1 MAYTN
6 KSNTNKPSKPNNNN
20 INRPNNRVSQP
31 WSPRPEKSTNRHT
44 SNRTSNKVSRNKVT
58 SVASGQ
64 TLNLFYPQSIINW
77 TMKQLNS
84 NKTTKVTN
92 VTSNLNNQKY
102 SALDS
107 LLTTYADPNS
117 PFNNLTMTANG
128 AIAYKTSGSKLVDIN
143 FAIGELR
150 SADEKTVI
158 QKFRDAFEE
167 NPEFALKWLFWLRD
181 VREGSGERKAFRT
194 ILVDLSK
201 NGLSKFVDNM
211 VPYLGFYGRY
221 DDMWELLDTPS
232 KSAVLRFTAKQLK
245 EDLANRK
252 AGKSISLI
260 SKWIP
265 SGNASSK
272 VSAKYNKQ
280 IRTYLKWSP
289 SQMQHTLAILR
300 KYIDVVERKMSSDNW
315 QAIDYEKVPSKASKL
330 YTKAF
335 MKHDKDR
342 YTTYLEGL
350 KTGKAKVN
358 ASVLNPCEIV
368 HKVYMSISWYGKDL
382 DTLTLMEA
390 MWKNLPDRVQGEG
403 DTICVLDTSGSMRS
417 TVDYGTMSMTCK
429 QVAESLAI
437 YFAERCSGVFKDK
450 IITFSHSPRY
460 MDLTGC
466 TSLESKLNYIQKY
479 SEISD
484 TNIEATFDLLLNT
497 AIKGHLSQDELP
509 KRILILSDGGFNSIA
524 EQTPDQTL
532 FQTINQKWNNA
543 GYEMPTLVF
552 WNILGESRW
561 GYGSKAMP
569 VSYNED
575 FPCLLVSGY
584 NTASLN
590 MVLKGQESPLE
601 GILSVINTERYEP
614 IKEAF
619 LKNCEGLK
627 DEIRVTGNLLN

>member
-1 MAYTN
+1 MAY
-6 KSNTNKPSKPNNNN
+6 TNKPSKPKNNLQN
-20 INRPNNRVSQP
+20 QP
-31 WSPRPEKSTNRHT
+31 WSPRPEKSTNRY
-44 SNRTSNKVSRNKVT
+44 TSNKVSRNKVT
-58 SVASGQ
+58 NVTSGQ

-92 VTSNLNNQKY
+92 VTSNLNTQKY
-102 SALDS
+102 SALNS
-107 LLTTYADPNS
+107 LLTTYTDPNS

-128 AIAYKTSGSKLVDIN
+128 ANAYKTSGSKLVDIN

-150 SADEKTVI
+150 SADDSEVI
-158 QKFRDAFEE
+158 KKFRDAFEE

-232 KSAVLRFTAKQLK
+232 KNAVLRFTAKQLK

-252 AGKSISLI
+252 AGKSISLLA
-260 SKWIP
+260 KWCP
-265 SGNASSK
+265 SWTTSSK
-272 VSAKYNKQ
+272 VSMQRARIIAK
-280 IRTYLKWSP
+280 YLKWNG
-289 SQMQHTLAILR
+289 SQYAHSMTVLR
-300 KYIDVVERKMSSDNW
+300 KHIDICERLMSSNNW
-315 QAIDYEKVPSKASKL
+315 QSIDYEKVPSKASKL

-342 YTTYLEGL
+342 YTAYLEGL

-368 HKVYMSISWYGKDL
+368 HKLYESISWCHYDQN
-382 DTLTLMEA
+382 TITLMEA

-403 DTICVLDTSGSMRS
+403 DTICVLDTSGSMCS
-417 TVDYGTMSMTCK
+417 SVDSKTRMTCK
-429 QVAESLAI
+429 EVAESLAI
-437 YFAERCSGVFKDK
+437 YFAERCSGVFQNK

-466 TSLESKLNYIQKY
+466 DSLESKLKYIQKY
-479 SEISD
+479 GEVSD
-484 TNIEATFDLLLNT
+484 TNIESTFDLLLNT
-497 AIKGHLSQDELP
+497 AIEGHLTQDQIP
-509 KRILILSDGGFNSIA
+509 KRVLILSDMGFNSSSCTQA
-524 EQTPDQTL
+524 PNETL
-532 FQTINQKWNNA
+532 FQTINKKWNKA
-543 GYEMPTLVF
+543 GYEMPTLIF

-561 GYGSKAMP
+561 GYGSKAIP

-575 FPCLLVSGY
+575 FPCILVSGY

-590 MVLKGQESPLE
+590 MALKGQESPLE

-619 LKNCEGLK
+619 LKSCEGLK
-627 DEIRVTGNLLN
+627 DEIRVAGNLLS

>member
-1 MAYTN
+1 MAY
-6 KSNTNKPSKPNNNN
+6 TNKPSKPKNNLQN
-20 INRPNNRVSQP
+20 QP
-31 WSPRPEKSTNRHT
+31 WSPRPEKPTTNRKT

-58 SVASGQ
+58 SVTSGQ

-84 NKTTKVTN
+84 GKTAKVTN

-102 SALDS
+102 FALDR
-107 LLTTYADPNS
+107 LLTTYTDPNS

-150 SADEKTVI
+150 SADDSEVI
-158 QKFRDAFEE
+158 KKFRDAFEE

-232 KSAVLRFTAKQLK
+232 KNAVLRFTAKQLK

-252 AGKSISLI
+252 AGKPISLLA
-260 SKWIP
+260 KWSP
-265 SGNASSK
+265 SWATSSK
-272 VSAKYNKQ
+272 VSKQRARIIAK
-280 IRTYLKWSP
+280 YLKWNG
-289 SQMQHTLAILR
+289 SQYAHSMTVLR
-300 KYIDVVERKMSSDNW
+300 KYIDIVEKKMSSNNW
-315 QAIDYEKVPSKASKL
+315 QAIDYEKVPSKAAKL
-330 YTKAF
+330 YSKSF
-335 MKHDKDR
+335 MRHDQER
-342 YTTYLEGL
+342 YTAYLEGL

-368 HKVYMSISWYGKDL
+368 HKVYESISRYGRDK

-417 TVDYGTMSMTCK
+417 SVDSKSSMKCNE
-429 QVAESLAI
+429 VAESLAI
-437 YFAERCSGVFKDK
+437 YFAERCSEVFQNK
-450 IITFSHSPRY
+450 IITFSHSPKY
-460 MDLTGC
+460 MNLTGC
-466 TSLESKLNYIQKY
+466 DSLEKKIKYIQKY
-479 SEISD
+479 SEIAD
-484 TNIEATFDLLLNT
+484 TNIEGTFDLLLNT
-497 AIKGHLSQDELP
+497 AIKGHLTQDELP
-509 KRILILSDGGFNSIA
+509 KRVLILSDQGFNSA
-524 EQTPDQTL
+524 CEQTPNKTL
-532 FQTINQKWNNA
+532 FQTINQKWNDA
-543 GYEMPTLVF
+543 GYEMPTLIF
-552 WNILGESRW
+552 WNILGSGRW
-561 GYGSKAMP
+561 GYGSKAIP

-590 MVLKGQESPLE
+590 MVLKGQESPLD

-619 LKNCEGLK
+619 LKSCEELK
-627 DEIRVTGNLLN
+627 DEIRVAGNLLS

>member
-1 MAYTN
+1 MAY
-6 KSNTNKPSKPNNNN
+6 TNKPSKPNNNN
-20 INRPNNRVSQP
+20 VNRPNNRVSQP
-31 WSPRPEKSTNRHT
+31 WSPRPEKSALNRH
-44 SNRTSNKVSRNKVT
+44 TSNKVSRGQRIQAT
-58 SVASGQ
+58 QPQ

-92 VTSNLNNQKY
+92 VISNLNTQKY

-107 LLTTYADPNS
+107 LLTTYNNPNS

-128 AIAYKTSGSKLVDIN
+128 AKAYKTSGSKLVDIN

-150 SADEKTVI
+150 SASEENIIK
-158 QKFRDAFEE
+158 KFRDAFEE

-181 VREGSGERKAFRT
+181 VREGSGERKAFRI
-194 ILVDLSK
+194 ILKNLSK

-252 AGKSISLI
+252 AGKSVSLI

-280 IRTYLKWSP
+280 IRDYLKWTP

-342 YTTYLEGL
+342 YTAYLEGL

-368 HKVYMSISWYGKDL
+368 HKVYESISWYGKNE

-403 DTICVLDTSGSMRS
+403 DTICVLDTSGSMCS
-417 TVDYGTMSMTCK
+417 TVDSKTRMTCK
-429 QVAESLAI
+429 EVAESLAI
-437 YFAERCSGVFKDK
+437 YFAERCSGVFQDK

-466 TSLESKLNYIQKY
+466 DSLESKLKYIQRY

-484 TNIEATFDLLLNT
+484 TNIESTFDLLLNT
-497 AIKGHLSQDELP
+497 AIKGHLTQDELP
-509 KRILILSDGGFNSIA
+509 KRVLILSDMGFNSGSCTR
-524 EQTPDQTL
+524 TPNETL
-532 FQTINQKWNNA
+532 FQTINQKWNKA
-543 GYEMPTLVF
+543 GYEMPTLIF
-552 WNILGESRW
+552 WNIQGELRW
-561 GYGSKAMP
+561 GYGSKAIP

-590 MVLKGQESPLE
+590 MVLKSQESPLE

-619 LKNCEGLK
+619 LKSCEGLK
-627 DEIRVTGNLLN
+627 DEIRVAGNLLS

>member
-1 MAYTN
+1 MAY
-6 KSNTNKPSKPNNNN
+6 TNKPSKPNNNN
-20 INRPNNRVSQP
+20 VNRSNNLQSQP
-31 WSPRPEKSTNRHT
+31 WSPRPEKSVSRKT
-44 SNRTSNKVSRNKVT
+44 SNSTSNKVSRNKVT
-58 SVASGQ
+58 SVTSGQ

-92 VTSNLNNQKY
+92 ATSSLNSQKY

-107 LLTTYADPNS
+107 LLTTYTDPNS

-128 AIAYKTSGSKLVDIN
+128 AKAYKTSGSKLVDIN

-150 SADEKTVI
+150 SASEENIIK
-158 QKFRDAFEE
+158 KFRDAFEE

-181 VREGSGERKAFRT
+181 VRSGSGERSAFRT

-221 DDMWELLDTPS
+221 DDMWELLNTPS
-232 KSAVLRFTAKQLK
+232 KNAVLRFTAKQLK

-252 AGKSISLI
+252 AGKPVSLLA
-260 SKWIP
+260 KWIP
-265 SGNASSK
+265 SWATSSK
-272 VSAKYNKQ
+272 VSMQRARIIAK
-280 IRTYLKWSP
+280 YLKWNG
-289 SQMQHTLAILR
+289 SQYAHSMTVLR
-300 KYIDVVERKMSSDNW
+300 KHIDICERLMSSNNW
-315 QAIDYEKVPSKASKL
+315 QSIDYEKVPSKASKL

-342 YTTYLEGL
+342 YTAYLEGL

-368 HKVYMSISWYGKDL
+368 HKVYESISWYGKNE

-403 DTICVLDTSGSMRS
+403 DTICVLDTSGSMCS
-417 TVDYGTMSMTCK
+417 TVDSKTRMTCK
-429 QVAESLAI
+429 EVAESLAI
-437 YFAERCSGVFKDK
+437 YFAERCSGVFQNK
-450 IITFSHSPRY
+450 IITFSHSPKY
-460 MDLTGC
+460 IDLTRC
-466 TSLESKLNYIQKY
+466 DSLESKLNHIRKY
-479 SEISD
+479 GEISS
-484 TNIEATFDLLLNT
+484 TNIESTFDLLLNT
-497 AIKGHLSQDELP
+497 AIKGHLSQDQIP
-509 KRILILSDGGFNSIA
+509 KRILILSDMGFNSGSCT
-524 EQTPDQTL
+524 QTPNATL
-532 FQTINQKWNNA
+532 FQTINQKWNKA
-543 GYEMPTLVF
+543 GYEMPTLIF
-552 WNILGESRW
+552 WNIQGEFRY
-561 GYGSKAMP
+561 GYGSKAIP

-619 LKNCEGLK
+619 LKSCEGLK
-627 DEIRVTGNLLN
+627 DEIRVAGNLLS

>member
-1 MAYTN
+1 MAY
-6 KSNTNKPSKPNNNN
+6 TNKPSKPKNSLQN
-20 INRPNNRVSQP
+20 QP
-31 WSPRPEKSTNRHT
+31 WSPRPEKSTSNRKT
-44 SNRTSNKVSRNKVT
+44 SNSTSNKVSRNRVT
-58 SVASGQ
+58 NVTSGQ

-84 NKTTKVTN
+84 GKVTN
-92 VTSNLNNQKY
+92 VTSNLNSQKY
-102 SALDS
+102 SALDN
-107 LLTTYADPNS
+107 LLTTYTDPNS

-128 AIAYKTSGSKLVDIN
+128 ANVYKTSGSKLVDIN

-150 SADEKTVI
+150 SASEENIIK
-158 QKFRDAFEE
+158 KFRDAFDE

-181 VREGSGERKAFRT
+181 VREGSGERRAVRI
-194 ILVDLSK
+194 ILKDLSK

-232 KSAVLRFTAKQLK
+232 KNAVLRFTAKQLK

-252 AGKSISLI
+252 AGKSISLLA
-260 SKWIP
+260 KWCP
-265 SGNASSK
+265 SWATSSK
-272 VSAKYNKQ
+272 VSMQRARVIAK
-280 IRTYLKWSP
+280 YLKWNG
-289 SQMQHTLAILR
+289 SQYAHSMTVLR
-300 KYIDVVERKMSSDNW
+300 KYIDICERLMSSNNW

-342 YTTYLEGL
+342 YTSYLEGL

-368 HKVYMSISWYGKDL
+368 HKLYESISWYRHDPN
-382 DTLTLMEA
+382 TTTLMEA

-403 DTICVLDTSGSMRS
+403 DTICVLDTSGSMSS
-417 TVDYGTMSMTCK
+417 TVDYRTTMTCK
-429 QVAESLAI
+429 EVAESLAI
-437 YFAERCSGVFKDK
+437 YFAERCSGVFQNK
-450 IITFSHSPRY
+450 IITFSHSPKY

-466 TSLESKLNYIQKY
+466 DSLESKLKYIQKY
-479 SEISD
+479 SEIAD
-484 TNIEATFDLLLNT
+484 TNLESTFDLLLNM
-497 AIKGHLSQDELP
+497 AIQGRLTQDELP
-509 KRILILSDGGFNSIA
+509 KRILILSDQGFNEAS
-524 EQTPDQTL
+524 EQTPNKTL
-532 FQTINQKWNNA
+532 FQTINKKWNKA
-543 GYEMPTLVF
+543 GYEMPILIF

-561 GYGSKAMP
+561 GYGSKAIP
-569 VSYNED
+569 VSYKED
-575 FPCLLVSGY
+575 FPCILISGY

-590 MVLKGQESPLE
+590 MALKGQESPLE

-619 LKNCEGLK
+619 LKSCEGLK
-627 DEIRVTGNLLN
+627 DEIRVAGNLNS

>member
-1 MAYTN
+1 MAY
-6 KSNTNKPSKPNNNN
+6 TNKPSKPNNNN
-20 INRPNNRVSQP
+20 VNRPNNRVSQP

-44 SNRTSNKVSRNKVT
+44 SNKVSRGQRIQAT
-58 SVASGQ
+58 QPQ

-92 VTSNLNNQKY
+92 VISNLNTQKY

-107 LLTTYADPNS
+107 LLTTYNNPNS

-128 AIAYKTSGSKLVDIN
+128 AKAYKTSGSKLVDIN

-150 SADEKTVI
+150 SASEENIIK
-158 QKFRDAFEE
+158 KFRDAFEE

-181 VREGSGERKAFRT
+181 VREGSGERKAFRV
-194 ILVDLSK
+194 ILKDLSK

-252 AGKSISLI
+252 AGKSVSLI

-272 VSAKYNKQ
+272 ISAKYNKQ
-280 IRTYLKWSP
+280 IRTYLKWTP
-289 SQMQHTLAILR
+289 SQMQHTLTILR

-335 MKHDKDR
+335 MKHDKER
-342 YTTYLEGL
+342 YTSYLEGL

-368 HKVYMSISWYGKDL
+368 HKLYESISWYGRDES
-382 DTLTLMEA
+382 TITLMEA

-403 DTICVLDTSGSMRS
+403 DTICVLDTSGSMSSR
-417 TVDYGTMSMTCK
+417 VDSKSKMTCK
-429 QVAESLAI
+429 EVAESLAI
-437 YFAERCSGVFKDK
+437 YFAERCSGVFQNK

-466 TSLESKLNYIQKY
+466 DSLESKLKYIQRY
-479 SEISD
+479 GEISD
-484 TNIEATFDLLLNT
+484 TNIESTFDLLLNT
-497 AIKGHLSQDELP
+497 AIKGHLTQDELP
-509 KRILILSDGGFNSIA
+509 KRVLILSDMGFNSGSCTR
-524 EQTPDQTL
+524 TPNETL
-532 FQTINQKWNNA
+532 FQTINQKWNKA
-543 GYEMPTLVF
+543 GYEMPTLIF
-552 WNILGESRW
+552 WNIQGELRW
-561 GYGSKAMP
+561 GYGSKAIP

-590 MVLKGQESPLE
+590 MVLKSQESPLE

-619 LKNCEGLK
+619 LKSCEGLK
-627 DEIRVTGNLLN
+627 DEIRVAGNLLS

>member
-1 MAYTN
+1 MAY
-6 KSNTNKPSKPNNNN
+6 TNKPSKPNNNT
-20 INRPNNRVSQP
+20 NRPNNRVSQP
-31 WSPRPEKSTNRHT
+31 WSPRPENPTTNRHT
-44 SNRTSNKVSRNKVT
+44 SNHTSNKVSR
-58 SVASGQ
+58 GQ
-64 TLNLFYPQSIINW
+64 RIQATQPKTLNLFYPQSIINW

-84 NKTTKVTN
+84 DKVTN
-92 VTSNLNNQKY
+92 VTSNLNSQNY
-102 SALDS
+102 SILDR
-107 LLTTYADPNS
+107 LLTTYTDPNS

-128 AIAYKTSGSKLVDIN
+128 ANAYKTSGSKLVDIN

-150 SADEKTVI
+150 SASEENIIK
-158 QKFRDAFEE
+158 KFRDTFEE

-181 VREGSGERKAFRT
+181 VREGSGERKAFRV
-194 ILVDLSK
+194 ILKDLSK

-232 KSAVLRFTAKQLK
+232 KNAVLRFTAKQLK

-252 AGKSISLI
+252 AGKSVSLI

-280 IRTYLKWSP
+280 IRDYLKWTP

-342 YTTYLEGL
+342 YTAYLEGL

-368 HKVYMSISWYGKDL
+368 HKVYESTSWYGRNE

-403 DTICVLDTSGSMRS
+403 DTICVLDTSGSMGSR
-417 TVDYGTMSMTCK
+417 VDYKSNSMTCK
-429 QVAESLAI
+429 EVAESLAI
-437 YFAERCSGVFKDK
+437 YFAERCSGVFQNK

-466 TSLESKLNYIQKY
+466 DSLESKLKYIQKY

-484 TNIEATFDLLLNT
+484 TNIESTFDLLLNT
-497 AIKGHLSQDELP
+497 AIKGHLTQDELP
-509 KRILILSDGGFNSIA
+509 KRVLILSDMGFNSGSCT
-524 EQTPDQTL
+524 QTPDETL
-532 FQTINQKWNNA
+532 FQTINKKWNKA
-543 GYEMPTLVF
+543 GYEMPTLIF
-552 WNILGESRW
+552 WNIQGELRW
-561 GYGSKAMP
+561 GYGSKAIP

-590 MVLKGQESPLE
+590 MVLKSQESPLE

-619 LKNCEGLK
+619 LKSCEGLK
-627 DEIRVTGNLLN
+627 DEIRVAGNLFS

>member
-1 MAYTN
+1 MAY
-6 KSNTNKPSKPNNNN
+6 TNKPSKPNNNN
-20 INRPNNRVSQP
+20 VNRPNNRVSQP
-31 WSPRPEKSTNRHT
+31 WSPRPEKST
-44 SNRTSNKVSRNKVT
+44 SNRSTSNKVSRGQRTKVT
-58 SVASGQ
+58 QPQ

-84 NKTTKVTN
+84 GKVTN
-92 VTSNLNNQKY
+92 VISNLNTQKY

-107 LLTTYADPNS
+107 LLTTYNNPNS

-128 AIAYKTSGSKLVDIN
+128 AKAYKTSGSKLVDIN

-150 SADEKTVI
+150 SASEENIIK
-158 QKFRDAFEE
+158 KFRDAFEE

-181 VREGSGERKAFRT
+181 VREGSGERKAFRV
-194 ILVDLSK
+194 ILKDLSK

-252 AGKSISLI
+252 AGKSVSLI

-280 IRTYLKWSP
+280 IRDYLKWTP

-342 YTTYLEGL
+342 YTAYLEGL

-368 HKVYMSISWYGKDL
+368 HKVYGSISWYGKNE

-403 DTICVLDTSGSMRS
+403 DTICVLDTSGSMCS
-417 TVDYGTMSMTCK
+417 TVDSKTRMTCK
-429 QVAESLAI
+429 EVAESLAI
-437 YFAERCSGVFKDK
+437 YFAERCSGVFQNK

-466 TSLESKLNYIQKY
+466 DSLESKLKYIQKY
-479 SEISD
+479 SEVSD

-497 AIKGHLSQDELP
+497 AIQGRLTQDELP
-509 KRILILSDGGFNSIA
+509 KRVLILSDMGFNDASEYA
-524 EQTPDQTL
+524 PNETL
-532 FQTINQKWNNA
+532 FQTINKKWNKA
-543 GYEMPTLVF
+543 GYEMPTLIF
-552 WNILGESRW
+552 WNIQGEFRW
-561 GYGSKAMP
+561 GYGSKAIP

-590 MVLKGQESPLE
+590 MVLKSQESPLE

-619 LKNCEGLK
+619 LKSCEGLK
-627 DEIRVTGNLLN
+627 DEIRVAGNLLS

>member
-1 MAYTN
+1 MAY
-6 KSNTNKPSKPNNNN
+6 TNKPSKPNNNN
-20 INRPNNRVSQP
+20 VNRPNNRVSQP

-44 SNRTSNKVSRNKVT
+44 SNKVSRNKVT
-58 SVASGQ
+58 SVTSGQ

-92 VTSNLNNQKY
+92 APSSLNSQKY

-107 LLTTYADPNS
+107 LLTTYTDPNS
-117 PFNNLTMTANG
+117 PFNNITMTANG
-128 AIAYKTSGSKLVDIN
+128 AKAYKTSGSKLVDIN

-181 VREGSGERKAFRT
+181 VREGSGERRAFRT

-221 DDMWELLDTPS
+221 DDMWELLNTPS
-232 KSAVLRFTAKQLK
+232 KNAVLRFTAKQLK

-252 AGKSISLI
+252 AGKPVSLLA
-260 SKWIP
+260 KWIP
-265 SGNASSK
+265 SWATSSK
-272 VSAKYNKQ
+272 VSMQRARIIAK
-280 IRTYLKWSP
+280 YLKWNG
-289 SQMQHTLAILR
+289 SQYAHSMTVLR
-300 KYIDVVERKMSSDNW
+300 KHIDICERLMSSNNW
-315 QAIDYEKVPSKASKL
+315 QAIDYGKVPSKASKL

-342 YTTYLEGL
+342 YTAYLEGL

-368 HKVYMSISWYGKDL
+368 HKVYESISWYGKNE

-403 DTICVLDTSGSMRS
+403 DTICVLDTSGSMGSR
-417 TVDYGTMSMTCK
+417 VDYKSNSMTCEE
-429 QVAESLAI
+429 VAESLAI
-437 YFAERCSGVFKDK
+437 YFAERCSGVFQNK

-466 TSLESKLNYIQKY
+466 DSLESKLKYIQKY
-479 SEISD
+479 SENAD
-484 TNIEATFDLLLNT
+484 TNIESTFNLLLNT
-497 AIKGHLSQDELP
+497 AIKGHLTQDELP
-509 KRILILSDGGFNSIA
+509 KRILILSDGGFNQMA
-524 EQTPDQTL
+524 EQTPNETL
-532 FQTINQKWNNA
+532 FQTINQKWNKA
-543 GYEMPTLVF
+543 GYEMPTLIF
-552 WNILGESRW
+552 WNIQGELRW
-561 GYGSKAMP
+561 GYGSKAIP

-619 LKNCEGLK
+619 LKSCEGLK
-627 DEIRVTGNLLN
+627 DEIRVAGNLLS

>member
-6 KSNTNKPSKPNNNN
+6 KPNNKPSKPKNSLQN
-20 INRPNNRVSQP
+20 QP
-31 WSPRPEKSTNRHT
+31 WSPRPEKSVSRKP
-44 SNRTSNKVSRNKVT
+44 SNRTSNKVSRNRVT
-58 SVASGQ
+58 SVTSGQ

-77 TMKQLNS
+77 TIKQINQV
-84 NKTTKVTN
+84 NGTYGYNPKTID
-92 VTSNLNNQKY
+92 SKY

-107 LLTTYADPNS
+107 LLTTYTDPNS

-150 SADEKTVI
+150 SADDSEVI
-158 QKFRDAFEE
+158 KKFRDAFEE

-181 VREGSGERKAFRT
+181 VRSGSGERRAFRT

-221 DDMWELLDTPS
+221 DDMWGLLDTPS
-232 KSAVLRFTAKQLK
+232 KNAVLRFTAKQLK

-252 AGKSISLI
+252 AGKPISLI

-280 IRTYLKWSP
+280 IRTYLKWTG
-289 SQMQHTLAILR
+289 SQMQHTLTILR

-315 QAIDYEKVPSKASKL
+315 QSIDYEKVPSKASKL

-335 MKHDKDR
+335 MKHDQER
-342 YTTYLEGL
+342 YTAYLEGL

-368 HKVYMSISWYGKDL
+368 HKVYKSISWYGRDE

-403 DTICVLDTSGSMRS
+403 DTICVLDTSGSMSSR
-417 TVDYGTMSMTCK
+417 VDSKSKMTCRE
-429 QVAESLAI
+429 VAESLAI
-437 YFAERCSGVFKDK
+437 YFAERCSGVFQNK
-450 IITFSHSPRY
+450 IITFSHSPKY

-466 TSLESKLNYIQKY
+466 DSLEKKLKYIQKY

-484 TNIEATFDLLLNT
+484 TCIESTFDLLLNT
-497 AIKGHLSQDELP
+497 AIKGHLTQDELP
-509 KRILILSDGGFNSIA
+509 KRVLILSDGGFNYMA

-532 FQTINQKWNNA
+532 FQTINQKWNKA
-543 GYEMPTLVF
+543 GYEMPTLIF
-552 WNILGESRW
+552 WNILGSGRW
-561 GYGSKAMP
+561 GYGSKAIP

-619 LKNCEGLK
+619 LKSCEGLK
-627 DEIRVTGNLLN
+627 DEIRVAGNFLS

>member
-1 MAYTN
+1 MAY
-6 KSNTNKPSKPNNNN
+6 TNKPSKPSNKPNNT
-20 INRPNNRVSQP
+20 NRPNNRANQP
-31 WSPRPEKSTNRHT
+31 WSPRPEKST
-44 SNRTSNKVSRNKVT
+44 SNKVSRGQRTKVT
-58 SVASGQ
+58 QPQ
-64 TLNLFYPQSIINW
+64 TLNLFYPQSIISW
-77 TMKQLNS
+77 TIKQINQV
-84 NKTTKVTN
+84 NGTYGYNPKTMD
-92 VTSNLNNQKY
+92 SKY
-102 SALDS
+102 SALDN
-107 LLTTYADPNS
+107 LLTTYTDPNS

-128 AIAYKTSGSKLVDIN
+128 ANAYKTSGSKLVDIN

-181 VREGSGERKAFRT
+181 VRSGSGERKAFRT

-232 KSAVLRFTAKQLK
+232 KHAVLRFTAKQLK

-272 VSAKYNKQ
+272 ISAKYNKQ
-280 IRTYLKWSP
+280 IRDYLKWTP

-300 KYIDVVERKMSSDNW
+300 KYIDICERLMSSNNW

-342 YTTYLEGL
+342 YTAYLEGL

-368 HKVYMSISWYGKDL
+368 HKLYESISWSRHDPN
-382 DTLTLMEA
+382 TTTLMEA

-403 DTICVLDTSGSMRS
+403 DTICVLDTSGSM
-417 TVDYGTMSMTCK
+417 TVAVDYKTKMSCK
-429 QVAESLAI
+429 EVAESLAI
-437 YFAERCSGVFKDK
+437 YFAERCSGVFQNK
-450 IITFSHSPRY
+450 IITFSHSPKY

-466 TSLESKLNYIQKY
+466 DSLESKLKYIQKY

-497 AIKGHLSQDELP
+497 AIKGRLTQDELP
-509 KRILILSDGGFNSIA
+509 KRVLILSDMGFNDASEYAPNEI
-524 EQTPDQTL
+524 L
-532 FQTINQKWNNA
+532 FQTINRKWNKA
-543 GYEMPTLVF
+543 GYEMPTLIF
-552 WNILGESRW
+552 WNIMGESRW
-561 GYGSKAMP
+561 GYGSKAIP
-569 VSYNED
+569 VSYKED
-575 FPCLLVSGY
+575 FPCILVSGY

-590 MVLKGQESPLE
+590 MALKGQESPLE

-619 LKNCEGLK
+619 LKSCEGLK
-627 DEIRVTGNLLN
+627 DEIRVAGNLLS

>member
-1 MAYTN
+1 MAY
-6 KSNTNKPSKPNNNN
+6 TNKPSKPSNKPNNNN
-20 INRPNNRVSQP
+20 TNRPNNRANQP
-31 WSPRPEKSTNRHT
+31 WSPRPEKST
-44 SNRTSNKVSRNKVT
+44 SNKVSRNRVT
-58 SVASGQ
+58 NVTSGQ

-77 TMKQLNS
+77 TMKQINQV
-84 NKTTKVTN
+84 NGTYGYNPKTMD
-92 VTSNLNNQKY
+92 SKY
-102 SALDS
+102 SALDN
-107 LLTTYADPNS
+107 LLTTYTDPNS

-128 AIAYKTSGSKLVDIN
+128 ANAYKTSGSKLVDIN

-150 SADEKTVI
+150 SVSEENIIK
-158 QKFRDAFEE
+158 KFRDAFEE

-181 VREGSGERKAFRT
+181 VREGSGERKAFRV
-194 ILVDLSK
+194 ILKDLSK

-280 IRTYLKWSP
+280 IRNYLKWTP
-289 SQMQHTLAILR
+289 SQMQHTMTILR

-342 YTTYLEGL
+342 YTAYLEGL

-368 HKVYMSISWYGKDL
+368 HKLYESISWSRRDPN
-382 DTLTLMEA
+382 TTTLMEA

-403 DTICVLDTSGSMRS
+403 DTICVLDTSGSMGSR
-417 TVDYGTMSMTCK
+417 VDYKSNSMSCK
-429 QVAESLAI
+429 EVAESLAI
-437 YFAERCSGVFKDK
+437 YFAERCSGVFQNK

-466 TSLESKLNYIQKY
+466 DSLESKLKHIQKY
-479 SEISD
+479 GEVSD

-497 AIKGHLSQDELP
+497 AIQGRLTQDELP
-509 KRILILSDGGFNSIA
+509 KRVLILSDMGFNDAS
-524 EQTPDQTL
+524 EYTPDETL
-532 FQTINQKWNNA
+532 FQTINRKWNKA
-543 GYEMPTLVF
+543 GYEMPTLIF

-569 VSYNED
+569 VSYKED
-575 FPCLLVSGY
+575 FPCILVSGY

-590 MVLKGQESPLE
+590 MALKGQESPLE

-619 LKNCEGLK
+619 LKSCEGLK
-627 DEIRVTGNLLN
+627 DEIRVAGNLLS

>member
-1 MAYTN
+1 MAY
-6 KSNTNKPSKPNNNN
+6 TNKPSKPKNNLQNN
-20 INRPNNRVSQP
+20 LQNQP

-44 SNRTSNKVSRNKVT
+44 SNKVSRNKVT
-58 SVASGQ
+58 NVTSGQ

-84 NKTTKVTN
+84 GKVTN
-92 VTSNLNNQKY
+92 VTSNLNNLNNQKY
-102 SALDS
+102 SALNN
-107 LLTTYADPNS
+107 LLTTYTDPNS

-128 AIAYKTSGSKLVDIN
+128 ANAYKTSGSKLVDIN

-150 SADEKTVI
+150 SASEENIIK
-158 QKFRDAFEE
+158 KFRDAFEE

-181 VREGSGERKAFRT
+181 VREGSGERKAFRV
-194 ILVDLSK
+194 ILKDLSK

-280 IRTYLKWSP
+280 IRTYLKWTP
-289 SQMQHTLAILR
+289 SQMQHTLTILR

-315 QAIDYEKVPSKASKL
+315 QSIDYEKVPSKATKL

-342 YTTYLEGL
+342 YTAYLEGL

-358 ASVLNPCEIV
+358 TSVLNPCEIV
-368 HKVYMSISWYGKDL
+368 HKLYESISWCHYDQN
-382 DTLTLMEA
+382 TITLMEA

-403 DTICVLDTSGSMRS
+403 DTICVLDTSGSMCSR
-417 TVDYGTMSMTCK
+417 VDSKTRMSCK
-429 QVAESLAI
+429 EVAESLAI
-437 YFAERCSGVFKDK
+437 YFAERCSGVFQNK

-460 MDLTGC
+460 MDLTRC
-466 TSLESKLNYIQKY
+466 DSLESKLKYIQKY
-479 SEISD
+479 GEVSD
-484 TNIEATFDLLLNT
+484 TNIESTFDLLLNT
-497 AIKGHLSQDELP
+497 AIEGHLTQDQIP
-509 KRILILSDGGFNSIA
+509 KRVLILSDMGFNSSSCTQA
-524 EQTPDQTL
+524 PNETL
-532 FQTINQKWNNA
+532 FQTINKKWNKA
-543 GYEMPTLVF
+543 GYEMPTLIF

-561 GYGSKAMP
+561 GYGSKAIP

-619 LKNCEGLK
+619 LKSCEGLK
-627 DEIRVTGNLLN
+627 DEIRVAGNLLS

>member
-1 MAYTN
+1 MAY
-6 KSNTNKPSKPNNNN
+6 TNKPSKPNNNN
-20 INRPNNRVSQP
+20 VNRPNNRVSQP

-44 SNRTSNKVSRNKVT
+44 SNKVSR
-58 SVASGQ
+58 GQ
-64 TLNLFYPQSIINW
+64 RIQATQPKALNLFYPQSIINW

-92 VTSNLNNQKY
+92 VTSNLNSQKY

-107 LLTTYADPNS
+107 LLTTHNNPNS

-128 AIAYKTSGSKLVDIN
+128 AKAYKTSGSKLVDIN

-150 SADEKTVI
+150 SASEENIIK
-158 QKFRDAFEE
+158 KFRDAFEE

-181 VREGSGERKAFRT
+181 VREGSGERKAFRV
-194 ILVDLSK
+194 ILKDLSK

-280 IRTYLKWSP
+280 IRDYLKWTP

-342 YTTYLEGL
+342 YTAYLEGL

-368 HKVYMSISWYGKDL
+368 HKVYESTSWYGRNE
-382 DTLTLMEA
+382 DTITLMEA

-403 DTICVLDTSGSMRS
+403 DTICVLDTSGSMSS
-417 TVDYGTMSMTCK
+417 TVDSKTRMTCK
-429 QVAESLAI
+429 EVAESLAI
-437 YFAERCSGVFKDK
+437 YFAERCSGVFQNK

-466 TSLESKLNYIQKY
+466 DSLESKLKYIQRY
-479 SEISD
+479 GEISD
-484 TNIEATFDLLLNT
+484 TNIESTFDLLLNT
-497 AIKGHLSQDELP
+497 AIQGRLTQDELP
-509 KRILILSDGGFNSIA
+509 KRVLILSDMGFNDASEYA
-524 EQTPDQTL
+524 PNETL
-532 FQTINQKWNNA
+532 FQTINQKWNKA
-543 GYEMPTLVF
+543 GYEMPTLIF
-552 WNILGESRW
+552 WNIQGELRW
-561 GYGSKAMP
+561 GYGSKAIP
-569 VSYNED
+569 VSYKED

-590 MVLKGQESPLE
+590 MVLKSQESPLE

-619 LKNCEGLK
+619 LKSCEGLK
-627 DEIRVTGNLLN
+627 DEIRVAGNLLG

>member
-6 KSNTNKPSKPNNNN
+6 KPNNKPSKPKNSLQN
-20 INRPNNRVSQP
+20 QP
-31 WSPRPEKSTNRHT
+31 WSPRPEKSALNRH
-44 SNRTSNKVSRNKVT
+44 TSNKVSRGQRIQAT
-58 SVASGQ
+58 QPQ

-92 VTSNLNNQKY
+92 VTSNLNSQKY

-107 LLTTYADPNS
+107 LLTTYNNPNS

-128 AIAYKTSGSKLVDIN
+128 AKAYKTSGSKLVDIN

-150 SADEKTVI
+150 SASEENIIK
-158 QKFRDAFEE
+158 KFRDAFEE

-181 VREGSGERKAFRT
+181 VREGSGERKAFRV
-194 ILVDLSK
+194 ILKDLSK

-280 IRTYLKWSP
+280 IRDYLKWTP

-342 YTTYLEGL
+342 YTAYLEGL

-368 HKVYMSISWYGKDL
+368 HKVYESTSWYGRNE
-382 DTLTLMEA
+382 DTITLMEA

-403 DTICVLDTSGSMRS
+403 DTICVLDTSGSMSS
-417 TVDYGTMSMTCK
+417 TVDSKTRMTCK
-429 QVAESLAI
+429 EVAESLAI
-437 YFAERCSGVFKDK
+437 YFAERCSGVFQNK

-466 TSLESKLNYIQKY
+466 DSLESKLKYIQKY

-484 TNIEATFDLLLNT
+484 TNIESTFDLLLNT
-497 AIKGHLSQDELP
+497 AIQGRLTQDELP
-509 KRILILSDGGFNSIA
+509 KRVLILSDMGFNDAS
-524 EQTPDQTL
+524 EYTPNETL
-532 FQTINQKWNNA
+532 FQTINQKWNKA
-543 GYEMPTLVF
+543 GYEMPILIF
-552 WNILGESRW
+552 WNIQGELRW
-561 GYGSKAMP
+561 GYGSKAIP

-590 MVLKGQESPLE
+590 MVLKSQESPLE

-619 LKNCEGLK
+619 LKSCEGLK
-627 DEIRVTGNLLN
+627 DEIRVAGNLLS

>member
-1 MAYTN
+1 MAY
-6 KSNTNKPSKPNNNN
+6 TNKPSKPKNNLQD
-20 INRPNNRVSQP
+20 QP
-31 WSPRPEKSTNRHT
+31 WSPKPEKSVSRKT

-58 SVASGQ
+58 NVTSGQ

-92 VTSNLNNQKY
+92 ATSSLNSQKY

-107 LLTTYADPNS
+107 LLTTYTDPNS

-128 AIAYKTSGSKLVDIN
+128 AKAYKTSGSKLVDIN

-150 SADEKTVI
+150 SASEENIIK
-158 QKFRDAFEE
+158 KFRDAFEE

-181 VREGSGERKAFRT
+181 VREGSGERRAFRT

-232 KSAVLRFTAKQLK
+232 KNAVLRFTAKQLK

-252 AGKSISLI
+252 AGKPVSLLA
-260 SKWIP
+260 KWIP
-265 SGNASSK
+265 SWATSSK
-272 VSAKYNKQ
+272 VSMQRARIIAK
-280 IRTYLKWSP
+280 YLKWNG
-289 SQMQHTLAILR
+289 SQYAHSMTVLR
-300 KYIDVVERKMSSDNW
+300 KHIDICERLMSSNNW
-315 QAIDYEKVPSKASKL
+315 QSIDYEKVPSKAAKL
-330 YTKAF
+330 YAKSF

-342 YTTYLEGL
+342 YTAYLEGL

-368 HKVYMSISWYGKDL
+368 HKVYESTSWYDRNE

-403 DTICVLDTSGSMRS
+403 DTICVLDTSGSMCS
-417 TVDYGTMSMTCK
+417 TVDSKTRMTCK
-429 QVAESLAI
+429 EVAESLAI
-437 YFAERCSGVFKDK
+437 YFAERCSGVFQNK
-450 IITFSHSPRY
+450 IITFSHSPKY
-460 MDLTGC
+460 MDLTRC
-466 TSLESKLNYIQKY
+466 DSLESKLKYIQRY

-497 AIKGHLSQDELP
+497 AIKGHLTQDELP
-509 KRILILSDGGFNSIA
+509 KRILILSDMGLNSA
-524 EQTPDQTL
+524 SEQTPNKTL
-532 FQTINQKWNNA
+532 FQTINQKWNKA
-543 GYEMPTLVF
+543 GYEMPTLIF
-552 WNILGESRW
+552 WNIQGEFRY
-561 GYGSKAMP
+561 GYGSKAIP

-590 MVLKGQESPLE
+590 MVLKSQESPLE

-619 LKNCEGLK
+619 LKSCEGLK
-627 DEIRVTGNLLN
+627 DEIRVAGNLLS

>member
-1 MAYTN
+1 
-6 KSNTNKPSKPNNNN
+6 
-20 INRPNNRVSQP
+20 
-31 WSPRPEKSTNRHT
+31 
-44 SNRTSNKVSRNKVT
+44 
-58 SVASGQ
+58 
-64 TLNLFYPQSIINW
+64 
-77 TMKQLNS
+77 MKQLNS

-92 VTSNLNNQKY
+92 VTSNLNTQKY

-107 LLTTYADPNS
+107 LLTTHNNPNS

-128 AIAYKTSGSKLVDIN
+128 ANAYKTSGSKLVDIN

-150 SADEKTVI
+150 SADDSEVI
-158 QKFRDAFEE
+158 KKFRDAFEE

-181 VREGSGERKAFRT
+181 VREGSGERKAFKT

-221 DDMWELLDTPS
+221 DDIWELLDTPS
-232 KSAVLRFTAKQLK
+232 KNAVLRFTAKQLK

-252 AGKSISLI
+252 AGKPISLI

-272 VSAKYNKQ
+272 ISAKYNKQ
-280 IRTYLKWSP
+280 IRTYLKWTG

-315 QAIDYEKVPSKASKL
+315 QAIDYEKVPSKAAKL

-335 MKHDKDR
+335 MKHDQER
-342 YTTYLEGL
+342 YTAYLEGL

-368 HKVYMSISWYGKDL
+368 HKLCESISCCHYDQN
-382 DTLTLMEA
+382 TITLMEA

-417 TVDYGTMSMTCK
+417 RVDGGSKMTCK
-429 QVAESLAI
+429 EVAESLAI
-437 YFAERCSGVFKDK
+437 YFAERCSGVFQNK

-466 TSLESKLNYIQKY
+466 DSLESKLKYIQKY
-479 SEISD
+479 SEVSD
-484 TNIEATFDLLLNT
+484 TNIESTFNLLLNT
-497 AIKGHLSQDELP
+497 AIQGRLTQDELP
-509 KRILILSDGGFNSIA
+509 KRVLILSDMGFNFGSCT
-524 EQTPDQTL
+524 QTPNETL
-532 FQTINQKWNNA
+532 FQTINQKWNKA
-543 GYEMPTLVF
+543 GYEMPTLIF

-619 LKNCEGLK
+619 LKSCEGLK
-627 DEIRVTGNLLN
+627 DEIRVAGNLLS

>member
-1 MAYTN
+1 MAY
-6 KSNTNKPSKPNNNN
+6 TNKPSKPKNSLQN
-20 INRPNNRVSQP
+20 QP
-31 WSPRPEKSTNRHT
+31 WSPRPEKPTTNRKT

-58 SVASGQ
+58 NVTSGQ

-77 TMKQLNS
+77 AMKQSNS
-84 NKTTKVTN
+84 NKATKVTN
-92 VTSNLNNQKY
+92 VTYNLNNQKY
-102 SALDS
+102 SILDR
-107 LLTTYADPNS
+107 LLTTYTDPNS

-150 SADEKTVI
+150 SADDSEVI
-158 QKFRDAFEE
+158 KKFRDAFEE

-181 VREGSGERKAFRT
+181 VRQGSGERSAFRT

-252 AGKSISLI
+252 AGKPISLLA
-260 SKWIP
+260 KWSP
-265 SGNASSK
+265 SWATSSK
-272 VSAKYNKQ
+272 VSKQRARIIAK
-280 IRTYLKWSP
+280 YLKWNG
-289 SQMQHTLAILR
+289 SQYAHSMTVLR
-300 KYIDVVERKMSSDNW
+300 KYIDIVEKKMSSNNW
-315 QAIDYEKVPSKASKL
+315 QAIDYEKVPSKAAKL
-330 YTKAF
+330 YSKSF
-335 MKHDKDR
+335 MRHDQER
-342 YTTYLEGL
+342 YTAYLEGL

-368 HKVYMSISWYGKDL
+368 HKVYESISRYGRDK

-417 TVDYGTMSMTCK
+417 SVDSKSSMKCNE
-429 QVAESLAI
+429 VAESLAI
-437 YFAERCSGVFKDK
+437 YFAERCSGVFQNK
-450 IITFSHSPRY
+450 IITFSHSPKY
-460 MDLTGC
+460 MDLTSC
-466 TSLESKLNYIQKY
+466 DSLEKKIKYIQKY
-479 SEISD
+479 SEIAD

-497 AIKGHLSQDELP
+497 AIKGHLTQNELP
-509 KRILILSDGGFNSIA
+509 KRVLILSDQGFNSA
-524 EQTPDQTL
+524 CEQTPNKTL
-532 FQTINQKWNNA
+532 FQTINQKWNKA
-543 GYEMPTLVF
+543 GYEMPTLIF

-619 LKNCEGLK
+619 LKSCEGLK
-627 DEIRVTGNLLN
+627 DEIRVAGNLLS

>member
-1 MAYTN
+1 MAY
-6 KSNTNKPSKPNNNN
+6 TNKPSKPKNSLQN
-20 INRPNNRVSQP
+20 QP
-31 WSPRPEKSTNRHT
+31 WSPRPEKPTTNRKT
-44 SNRTSNKVSRNKVT
+44 STRTSNKVSRNKVT
-58 SVASGQ
+58 NVTSGQ

-77 TMKQLNS
+77 AMKQSNS
-84 NKTTKVTN
+84 NKATKVTN
-92 VTSNLNNQKY
+92 VTYNLNNQKY
-102 SALDS
+102 SILDR
-107 LLTTYADPNS
+107 LLTTYIDPNS

-150 SADEKTVI
+150 SADDSEVI
-158 QKFRDAFEE
+158 KKFRDAFEE

-232 KSAVLRFTAKQLK
+232 KNAVLRFTAKQLK

-252 AGKSISLI
+252 AGKPISLI

-280 IRTYLKWSP
+280 IRTYLKWTG
-289 SQMQHTLAILR
+289 SQMQHTLTILR

-315 QAIDYEKVPSKASKL
+315 QSIDYEKVPSKASKL

-342 YTTYLEGL
+342 YTAYLEGL

-368 HKVYMSISWYGKDL
+368 HKVYESISRYGRDK

-417 TVDYGTMSMTCK
+417 SVDSKSSMKCNE
-429 QVAESLAI
+429 VAESLAI
-437 YFAERCSGVFKDK
+437 YFAERCSEVFQNK
-450 IITFSHSPRY
+450 IITFSHSPKY
-460 MDLTGC
+460 MNLTGC
-466 TSLESKLNYIQKY
+466 DSLEKKIKYIQKY
-479 SEISD
+479 SEIAD
-484 TNIEATFDLLLNT
+484 TNIEGTFDLLLNT
-497 AIKGHLSQDELP
+497 AIKGHLTQNELP
-509 KRILILSDGGFNSIA
+509 KRVLILSDQGFNSA
-524 EQTPDQTL
+524 CEQTPNKTL
-532 FQTINQKWNNA
+532 FQTINQKWNDA
-543 GYEMPTLVF
+543 GYEMPTLIF
-552 WNILGESRW
+552 WNILGSGRW
-561 GYGSKAMP
+561 GYGSKAIP

-619 LKNCEGLK
+619 LKSCEELK
-627 DEIRVTGNLLN
+627 DEIRVAGNFLS

>member
-6 KSNTNKPSKPNNNN
+6 KPNNKPSKPKNSLQN
-20 INRPNNRVSQP
+20 QP
-31 WSPRPEKSTNRHT
+31 WSPRPENPTTNRKT
-44 SNRTSNKVSRNKVT
+44 SNHTSNKVSR
-58 SVASGQ
+58 GQ
-64 TLNLFYPQSIINW
+64 RIQAIQPKTLNLFYPQSIINW

-84 NKTTKVTN
+84 GKVTKTTKVTN
-92 VTSNLNNQKY
+92 VTSNLNSQKY

-107 LLTTYADPNS
+107 LLTTYTDPNS

-128 AIAYKTSGSKLVDIN
+128 AKAYKTSGSKLVDIN

-150 SADEKTVI
+150 SADDSEVI
-158 QKFRDAFEE
+158 KKFRDAFDE

-181 VREGSGERKAFRT
+181 VREGSGERKAFRV
-194 ILVDLSK
+194 ILKDLSK

-232 KSAVLRFTAKQLK
+232 KNAVLRFTAKQLK

-252 AGKSISLI
+252 AGKPISLLA
-260 SKWIP
+260 KWSP
-265 SGNASSK
+265 SWATSSK
-272 VSAKYNKQ
+272 VSMQRARIIAK
-280 IRTYLKWSP
+280 YLKWNG
-289 SQMQHTLAILR
+289 SQYAHSMTVLR
-300 KYIDVVERKMSSDNW
+300 KHIDICERLMSSNNW

-335 MKHDKDR
+335 MKHDPDR
-342 YTTYLEGL
+342 YTAYLEGL

-358 ASVLNPCEIV
+358 ASTLNPCEIV
-368 HKVYMSISWYGKDL
+368 HKLYESIAWCHYNQ
-382 DTLTLMEA
+382 DTTTLMEA

-403 DTICVLDTSGSMRS
+403 DTICVLDTSGSMCS
-417 TVDYGTMSMTCK
+417 SVDSKTRMTCK
-429 QVAESLAI
+429 EVAESLAI
-437 YFAERCSGVFKDK
+437 YFAERCSGVFQNK

-460 MDLTGC
+460 MDLTEC
-466 TSLESKLNYIQKY
+466 DSLESKLSYIQKY
-479 SEISD
+479 GEVSD
-484 TNIEATFDLLLNT
+484 TNIESTFDLLLNT
-497 AIKGHLSQDELP
+497 AIQGRLTQDELP
-509 KRILILSDGGFNSIA
+509 KRVLILSDMGFNSGSCTQA
-524 EQTPDQTL
+524 PNATL
-532 FQTINQKWNNA
+532 FQTINQKWNKA
-543 GYEMPTLVF
+543 GYEMPTLIF
-552 WNILGESRW
+552 WNILGESRR
-561 GYGSKAMP
+561 GYGSKAIP

-619 LKNCEGLK
+619 LKSCEGLK
-627 DEIRVTGNLLN
+627 DEIRVAGNLLS

>member
-6 KSNTNKPSKPNNNN
+6 KFNTNKPSKPNNNN
-20 INRPNNRVSQP
+20 VNRPNNLQNQP

-44 SNRTSNKVSRNKVT
+44 SNKVSRNKVT
-58 SVASGQ
+58 SVTSGQ

-77 TMKQLNS
+77 TMKQLNK
-84 NKTTKVTN
+84 NTYPRDVDYQ
-92 VTSNLNNQKY
+92 TSQKY
-102 SALDS
+102 SALNS
-107 LLTTYADPNS
+107 LLTTYTDPNS

-128 AIAYKTSGSKLVDIN
+128 ANAYKTSGSKLVDIN

-150 SADEKTVI
+150 SADDSEVI
-158 QKFRDAFEE
+158 KKFRDAFEE

-181 VREGSGERKAFRT
+181 VRSGSGERRAFRT

-221 DDMWELLDTPS
+221 DDMWGLLDTPS
-232 KSAVLRFTAKQLK
+232 KNAVLRFTAKQLK

-252 AGKSISLI
+252 AGKPISLI

-280 IRTYLKWSP
+280 IRTYLKWTG
-289 SQMQHTLAILR
+289 SQMQHTLTILR

-315 QAIDYEKVPSKASKL
+315 QSIDYEKVPSKATKL
-330 YTKAF
+330 YSKSF
-335 MKHDKDR
+335 MKHDQER
-342 YTTYLEGL
+342 YTAYLEGL

-368 HKVYMSISWYGKDL
+368 HKIYKSISWHGRDE
-382 DTLTLMEA
+382 DALTLMEA

-417 TVDYGTMSMTCK
+417 SVDSKSSMKCNE
-429 QVAESLAI
+429 VAESLAI
-437 YFAERCSGVFKDK
+437 YFAERCSGVFQNK

-460 MDLTGC
+460 MNLTSC
-466 TSLESKLNYIQKY
+466 DSLEKKIKYIQKY
-479 SEISD
+479 SEIAD
-484 TNIEATFDLLLNT
+484 TNIEATFNLLLKT
-497 AIKGHLSQDELP
+497 AIKGRLTQDELP
-509 KRILILSDGGFNSIA
+509 KRILILSDGGFNQMA
-524 EQTPDQTL
+524 EQTPDKTL
-532 FQTINQKWNNA
+532 FQTISQKWNKA
-543 GYEMPTLVF
+543 GYEMPTLIF
-552 WNILGESRW
+552 WNILGSGRW
-561 GYGSKAMP
+561 GYGSKAIP

-619 LKNCEGLK
+619 LKSCEGLK
-627 DEIRVTGNLLN
+627 DEIRVTGNLLS

>member
-1 MAYTN
+1 MAY
-6 KSNTNKPSKPNNNN
+6 TNKPSKPNNNN
-20 INRPNNRVSQP
+20 VNRPNNRVSQP
-31 WSPRPEKSTNRHT
+31 WSPRPEKSALNRH
-44 SNRTSNKVSRNKVT
+44 TSNKVSRGQRIQAT
-58 SVASGQ
+58 QPQ

-84 NKTTKVTN
+84 GKVTN
-92 VTSNLNNQKY
+92 VISNLNTQKY

-107 LLTTYADPNS
+107 LLTTHNNPNS

-128 AIAYKTSGSKLVDIN
+128 AKAYKTSGSKLVDIN

-150 SADEKTVI
+150 SASEENIIK
-158 QKFRDAFEE
+158 KFRDTFEE

-181 VREGSGERKAFRT
+181 VREGSGERKAFRV
-194 ILVDLSK
+194 ILKDLSK

-252 AGKSISLI
+252 AGKSVSLI

-280 IRTYLKWSP
+280 IRDYLKWTP

-335 MKHDKDR
+335 MKHDQER
-342 YTTYLEGL
+342 YTAYLEGL

-368 HKVYMSISWYGKDL
+368 HKVYESISWYGKNE

-403 DTICVLDTSGSMRS
+403 DTICVLDTSGSMCS
-417 TVDYGTMSMTCK
+417 TVDSKTRMTCK
-429 QVAESLAI
+429 EVAESLAI
-437 YFAERCSGVFKDK
+437 YFAERCSGVFQNK

-466 TSLESKLNYIQKY
+466 DSLESKLKYIQKY

-484 TNIEATFDLLLNT
+484 TNIESTFDLLLNT
-497 AIKGHLSQDELP
+497 AIKGHLTQDELP
-509 KRILILSDGGFNSIA
+509 KRVLILSDMGFNSGSCTR
-524 EQTPDQTL
+524 TPNETL
-532 FQTINQKWNNA
+532 FQTINQKWNKA
-543 GYEMPTLVF
+543 GYEMPALIF
-552 WNILGESRW
+552 WNIQGELRW
-561 GYGSKAMP
+561 GYGSKAIP

-590 MVLKGQESPLE
+590 MVLKSQESPLE

-619 LKNCEGLK
+619 LKSCEGLK
-627 DEIRVTGNLLN
+627 DEIRVAGNLLS

>member
-1 MAYTN
+1 MAY
-6 KSNTNKPSKPNNNN
+6 TNKPSKPNNNN
-20 INRPNNRVSQP
+20 VNRPNNRVSQP

-44 SNRTSNKVSRNKVT
+44 SNKVSR
-58 SVASGQ
+58 GQ
-64 TLNLFYPQSIINW
+64 RIQATQPKALNLFYPQSIINW

-92 VTSNLNNQKY
+92 VTSNLNSQKY

-107 LLTTYADPNS
+107 LLTTHNNPNS

-128 AIAYKTSGSKLVDIN
+128 AKAYKTSGSKLVDIN

-150 SADEKTVI
+150 SASEENIIK
-158 QKFRDAFEE
+158 KFRDAFEE

-181 VREGSGERKAFRT
+181 VREGSGERKAFRV
-194 ILVDLSK
+194 ILKDLSK

-280 IRTYLKWSP
+280 IRTYLKWTP
-289 SQMQHTLAILR
+289 SQMQHTLTILR

-315 QAIDYEKVPSKASKL
+315 QSIDYEKVPSKATKL

-342 YTTYLEGL
+342 YTAYLEGL

-368 HKVYMSISWYGKDL
+368 HKLYESISWCHYDQN
-382 DTLTLMEA
+382 TITLMEA

-403 DTICVLDTSGSMRS
+403 DTICVLDTSGSMSS
-417 TVDYGTMSMTCK
+417 TVDSKTRMTCK
-429 QVAESLAI
+429 EVAESLAI
-437 YFAERCSGVFKDK
+437 YFAERCSGVFQNK

-466 TSLESKLNYIQKY
+466 DSLESKLKYIQRY
-479 SEISD
+479 GEISD
-484 TNIEATFDLLLNT
+484 TNIESTFDLLLNT
-497 AIKGHLSQDELP
+497 AIQGRLTQDELP
-509 KRILILSDGGFNSIA
+509 KRVLILSDMGFNDASEYA
-524 EQTPDQTL
+524 PNETL
-532 FQTINQKWNNA
+532 FQTINQKWNKA
-543 GYEMPTLVF
+543 GYEMPTLIF
-552 WNILGESRW
+552 WNIQGELRW
-561 GYGSKAMP
+561 GYGSKAIP
-569 VSYNED
+569 VSYKED

-590 MVLKGQESPLE
+590 MVLKSQESPLE

-619 LKNCEGLK
+619 LKSCEGLK
-627 DEIRVTGNLLN
+627 DEIRVAGNLLG

>member
-1 MAYTN
+1 MAY
-6 KSNTNKPSKPNNNN
+6 TNKPSKPNNNN
-20 INRPNNRVSQP
+20 VNRPNNRVSQP

-44 SNRTSNKVSRNKVT
+44 SNKVSR
-58 SVASGQ
+58 GQ
-64 TLNLFYPQSIINW
+64 RIQATQPKTLNLFYPQSIINW

-84 NKTTKVTN
+84 GKVTN
-92 VTSNLNNQKY
+92 VISNLNTQKY

-107 LLTTYADPNS
+107 LLTTYNNPNS

-128 AIAYKTSGSKLVDIN
+128 ANAYKTSGSKLVDIN

-150 SADEKTVI
+150 SADDSEVI
-158 QKFRDAFEE
+158 KKFRDAFEE

-181 VREGSGERKAFRT
+181 VREGSGERKAFRV
-194 ILVDLSK
+194 ILKDLSK

-252 AGKSISLI
+252 AGKSVSLI

-280 IRTYLKWSP
+280 IRDYLKWTP

-315 QAIDYEKVPSKASKL
+315 QSIDYEKVPSKATKL

-342 YTTYLEGL
+342 YTAYLEGL

-368 HKVYMSISWYGKDL
+368 HKVYGSISWYGKNE

-403 DTICVLDTSGSMRS
+403 DTICVLDTSGSMCS
-417 TVDYGTMSMTCK
+417 TVDSKTRMTCK
-429 QVAESLAI
+429 EVAESLAI
-437 YFAERCSGVFKDK
+437 YFAERCSGVFQNK

-466 TSLESKLNYIQKY
+466 DSLESKLKYIQKY

-484 TNIEATFDLLLNT
+484 TNIESTFDLLLNT
-497 AIKGHLSQDELP
+497 AIQGRLTQDELP
-509 KRILILSDGGFNSIA
+509 KRVLILSDMGFNDASEYA
-524 EQTPDQTL
+524 PNETL
-532 FQTINQKWNNA
+532 FQTINQKWNKA
-543 GYEMPTLVF
+543 GYEMPTLIF
-552 WNILGESRW
+552 WNIQGELRW
-561 GYGSKAMP
+561 GYGSKAIP
-569 VSYNED
+569 VSYKED

-590 MVLKGQESPLE
+590 MVLKSQESPLE

-619 LKNCEGLK
+619 LKSCEGLK
-627 DEIRVTGNLLN
+627 DEIRVAGNLLG

>member
-1 MAYTN
+1 
-6 KSNTNKPSKPNNNN
+6 
-20 INRPNNRVSQP
+20 
-31 WSPRPEKSTNRHT
+31 
-44 SNRTSNKVSRNKVT
+44 
-58 SVASGQ
+58 
-64 TLNLFYPQSIINW
+64 
-77 TMKQLNS
+77 MKQLNS

-92 VTSNLNNQKY
+92 VTSNLNTQKY

-107 LLTTYADPNS
+107 LLTTHNNPNS

-128 AIAYKTSGSKLVDIN
+128 ANAYKTSGSKLVDIN

-150 SADEKTVI
+150 SADDSEVI
-158 QKFRDAFEE
+158 KKFRDAFEE

-181 VREGSGERKAFRT
+181 VREGSGERKAFKT

-232 KSAVLRFTAKQLK
+232 KNAVLRFTAKQLK

-252 AGKSISLI
+252 AGKPISLI

-272 VSAKYNKQ
+272 ISAKYNKQ
-280 IRTYLKWSP
+280 IRTYLKWTG

-315 QAIDYEKVPSKASKL
+315 QAIDYEKVPSKAAKL

-335 MKHDKDR
+335 MKHDQER
-342 YTTYLEGL
+342 YTACLEGL

-368 HKVYMSISWYGKDL
+368 HKLCESISCCHYDQN
-382 DTLTLMEA
+382 TITLMEA

-417 TVDYGTMSMTCK
+417 RVDGGSKMTCK
-429 QVAESLAI
+429 EVAESLAI
-437 YFAERCSGVFKDK
+437 YFAERCSGVFQNK

-466 TSLESKLNYIQKY
+466 DSLESKLKYIQKY
-479 SEISD
+479 SEVSD
-484 TNIEATFDLLLNT
+484 TNIESTFNLLLNT
-497 AIKGHLSQDELP
+497 AIQGRLTQDELP
-509 KRILILSDGGFNSIA
+509 KRVLILSDMGFNFGSCT
-524 EQTPDQTL
+524 QTPNETL
-532 FQTINQKWNNA
+532 FQTINQKWNKA
-543 GYEMPTLVF
+543 GYEMPTLIF

-619 LKNCEGLK
+619 LKSCEGLK
-627 DEIRVTGNLLN
+627 DEIRVAGNLLS